1 MADAEHERECA
12 LVQHGHEPV
21 TEAVDGGLID
31 GAVDD
36 LHAHDHRGVVCVLIA
51 GGSHGDGVRGR
62 APGGTRRVSFALV
75 RLRVLGPLQLCDEKG
90 RTVALRSPNQAVVL
104 AVLVAHRGSVVSA
117 STLID
122 ALWGADPPASALAT
136 LRTYVSRLRGVV
148 GPAIATRGDGWMFD
162 VDVVPV
168 DADEFEESVRGNP
181 PGAAPPDPITVGRAG
196 ARPM

>member
-1 MADAEHERECA
+1 MHADRRRLAR
-12 LVQHGHEPV
+12 L
-21 TEAVDGGLID
+21 
-31 GAVDD
+31 
-36 LHAHDHRGVVCVLIA
+36 
-51 GGSHGDGVRGR
+51 
-62 APGGTRRVSFALV
+62 RRVSFALV

-122 ALWGADPPASALAT
+122 ALWGDDPPASAMAT

-168 DADEFEESVRGNP
+168 DADEFEESVAQARARSRGCGRLWRCG
-181 PGAAPPDPITVGRAG
+181 GAARSPGTASWGRCAAKRLGSTADGEVVGDSWSRRCWPTATPKDAVDRRRGVRRRRA
-196 ARPM
+196 AR